1 MLADAMEKG
10 VVFNVQKY
18 SVHDGPGI
26 RTIVFLKGCPLRCRW
41 CSNPE
46 SQKSAPDIAWNDT
59 LCIGCQSCVQVCPQH
74 ALNFD
79 ADGIHKNHNLC
90 IGCTA
95 CVHACPADAMFL
107 YGGESRVKDIIDDVE
122 KDSLFYARSGGGLT
136 LSGGEP
142 LFQPQFALA
151 LLREAR
157 ERHIHRTMESCAF
170 CSEETFLSAAALL
183 NYLLVDVKCFD
194 AKKHLQFTGQSN
206 ERILSNIRAVKQ
218 AFPNL
223 KLHLRTP
230 VIPGVNDT
238 EQDITAIAS
247 FAKEVGAHA
256 YELLPYHKMGES
268 KYRFLGKDY
277 PMGDAT
283 LDETH
288 FKSLQTLAARFL
300 PASPLNIPA

>member
-46 SQKSAPDIAWNDT
+46 SQKPDPDIAWNDT
-59 LCIGCQSCVQVCPQH
+59 LCIGCQSCVRACPKH
-74 ALNFD
+74 ALRLD
-79 ADGIHKNHNLC
+79 SQGIHKNHDLC
-90 IGCTA
+90 IGCAA
-95 CVHACPADAMFL
+95 CVRACPADAMFL
-107 YGGESRVKDIIDDVE
+107 YGGESRVKDVIDDVE

-142 LFQPQFALA
+142 LFQSKFALA
-151 LLREAR
+151 LLREAK
-157 ERHIHRTMESCAF
+157 ERHIHRAMESCAF
-170 CSEETFLSAAALL
+170 CPEETFLAAAELL

-194 AKKHLQFTGQSN
+194 SEKHRHFTGQSN
-206 ERILSNIRAVKQ
+206 TLILSNIRAVRRV
-218 AFPNL
+218 FPQL

-238 EQDITAIAS
+238 EQDIAAIAS
-247 FAKEVGAHA
+247 FAKEVGANA
-256 YELLPYHKMGES
+256 YELLPYHKMGET

-277 PMGDAT
+277 PMGNAA
-283 LDETH
+283 LDETR
-288 FKSLQTLAARFL
+288 FKSLQELAARVL
-300 PASPLNIPA
+300 PSTPLNIPA